1 MKQRSPAMPASVKG
15 GVELRKALR
24 EFTPDL
30 AKETQKELGKIL
42 KPITAK
48 ARGFIPSTAPLSGW
62 ADSNQKGSWS
72 NRVWSSADAKRGIG
86 YKTTP
91 SKPNRSG
98 FRSLVRIQNASA
110 SGAIYETAGRK
121 NPQGRPQAKMREV
134 VIPTRRLD
142 TGVGE
147 ERYMTSTGKGYGKSN
162 NPYAGQQFIDALGGQ
177 ITNAY
182 VRKEGAVGRS
192 SQKMKG
198 RAIFRA
204 FAEDQGR
211 TTAAVI
217 KAIENSKSNFEKVV
231 AKGSGSGLSVG
242 SR

>member
-1 MKQRSPAMPASVKG
+1 MPASVKG
-15 GVELRKALR
+15 GIELRKALKA
-24 EFTPDL
+24 FTPEL
-30 AKETQKELGKIL
+30 AKETQKELGAIL

-48 ARGFIPSTAPLSGW
+48 ARGFIPSSTPLSGW
-62 ADSNQKGSWS
+62 ADSNQKGSWA

-91 SKPNRSG
+91 SKVNRSG

-110 SGAIYETAGRK
+110 AGAIYETAGRK

-134 VIPTRRLD
+134 VIPTMRKD
-142 TGVGE
+142 TGAGE

-162 NPYAGQQFIDALGGQ
+162 NPYAGQQFIDAMGGQ
-177 ITNAY
+177 IVNAY

-242 SR
+242 GR